1 MNKEITENFSGDF
14 ISWLRTFYEV
24 AKLRSFS
31 RAAEVVE
38 RSQSTITYQIKKLE
52 HRLGVELFNR
62 KSSPVVLTEEGERL
76 FRICQRLFNLLRQV
90 SEQVGEASELCG
102 EIVIAANFGITAFY
116 LPERIQAFRRLYPG
130 VAIEVR
136 PQPIGELINSLYS
149 PEVDFVLTQLDI
161 LPASAS
167 TYELFKANIALITP
181 ADWDLGPQPR
191 LEDFVHL
198 PFIAFWKNYLL
209 DRNVLRV
216 IQEKGYELN
225 IVQYGSFFL
234 PILQFVSLGVGISIM
249 DEFQARTPGFNVK
262 VYSLARMFP
271 GRVYGIGHLPRR
283 YLSPAV
289 KKFTEFLL
297 EHQDRSVPVTHE
309 RA

>member
-1 MNKEITENFSGDF
+1 MNKELKESFSGDF

-52 HRLGVELFNR
+52 HRLGAELFNR

-76 FRICQRLFNLLRQV
+76 FSICQKLFNLLQQV
-90 SEQVGEASELCG
+90 SDQVGESNELCG
-102 EIVIAANFGITAFY
+102 EIVVAANYGITSFY
-116 LPERIQAFRRLYPG
+116 LPERILAFTRQYPG
-130 VAIEVR
+130 VSIEVR
-136 PQPIGELINSLYS
+136 PQPIGDLINSLYS

-161 LPASAS
+161 LPASAV
-167 TYELFKANIALITP
+167 THELFPANIALISP
-181 ADWDLGPQPR
+181 ADWDIGPAPA

-198 PFIAFWKNYLL
+198 PFIAFWKNYPL
-209 DRNVLRV
+209 DREVLRM
-216 IQEKGYELN
+216 IREKGYELS

-234 PILQFVSLGVGISIM
+234 PILQYVSLGMGISLM

-262 VYSLARMFP
+262 VHSLGDMFP
-271 GRVYGIGHLPRR
+271 HRVYGIGHLPRR
-283 YLSPAV
+283 YLSSAV
-289 KKFTEFLL
+289 KKFMEFLL
-297 EHQDRSVPVTHE
+297 ENKQRNVPLAN
-309 RA
+309 RP